1 MDVESCI
8 CANVA
13 WQQLPDEV
21 RMMLGNST
29 KEYDKLIVEYSVK
42 NQLRHKGN
50 LVRHIKKDAE
60 AYYDQVIK
68 YSASHLMLFP
78 YHLSDLVIRELRVTP
93 FNYYVQ
99 IIIEMINAEKSYDSL
114 PNFTAADAMRLLGV
128 GRNQYI
134 DLMNQN
140 RSNRRLFRRAK
151 SLREM
156 LPGQPVPQAMEPWWT
171 VSTGSILET
180 DIKMLNA
187 EEKATIDIL
196 LDTSPAITGAIP
208 AGIIDHRVV
217 QSLFTKGLVYFD
229 VPVRDDDYIFVG
241 PLDGFVMNRVLGDYF
256 ETLLYKIFVTIDGMT
271 TVAEIA
277 DMLHIDVQL
286 AKNAMAVFCRLG
298 FAKKRVTGMEG
309 ERLHPSW
316 STLPSGAATPTGSL
330 QQLQPLSPTSILATG
345 MGGGDASGPASP
357 TGSHSVA
364 ADLSEAFLDVDNDED
379 DETSGANGDEAGGIT
394 TSSIS
399 SAPLTSDVSSS
410 GRCAFLFDANLT
422 AFLMMGNLSASLKS
436 HAVTLFEVG
445 KLTDEQLRDFM
456 EQLEKVNRFAEG
468 EAQRFSEHA
477 MTLLHTLKSLRN
489 GRELDLI
496 RGESLLSLDAQSRAR
511 VLLKS
516 YSTIIAMAPLLVDA
530 CALPLSSLPILGPP
544 IPESCSP
551 WCRLALYAAAK
562 SGLKSF
568 FVPKGTRLPFFPR
581 LLSGARRLLV
591 TSLNQA
597 EPQLLPASAALAAVN
612 ELLMTTAVLVQEFT
626 GGATLDDALVHVP
639 FPFAAGELENPDSLA
654 NHPSVAAL
662 RERIGL
668 GSLAGYVVLVRQQP
682 KSILDALDDDEG
694 SQSPYAAAA
703 ALAFGS
709 PKKKKESGE
718 GGGEGGVE
726 SPFLLPPSSSHSDF
740 VLLDVVFGIPL
751 FDEHLNAVICDRIR
765 REEVLS
771 IENRVNIQFA
781 NKTLV
786 DLTQEMLTKHNFG
799 VIATAPYSDRVEVVP
814 PVRPIGFCP
823 DKGIV
828 PYSPTEDPI

>member
-29 KEYDKLIVEYSVK
+29 KEYDKLIVEYSIR

-78 YHLSDLVIRELRVTP
+78 YHLSDIIIRELRITP

-99 IIIEMINAEKSYDSL
+99 IIVEMINAEKSYDSL
-114 PNFTAADAMRLLGV
+114 PNFTAADAMRLLGI

-156 LPGQPVPQAMEPWWT
+156 LPGQPVPQSMESWWT
-171 VSTGSILET
+171 VCPGCVLET

-187 EEKATIDIL
+187 DEKATIDIL
-196 LDTSPAITGAIP
+196 LDTAPPITGAVP
-208 AGIIDHRVV
+208 AGIIDYRVV

-309 ERLHPSW
+309 EKLHQSW
-316 STLPSGAATPTGSL
+316 SSLPSLVSPQSPL
-330 QQLQPLSPTSILATG
+330 PLSPTSILATG
-345 MGGGDASGPASP
+345 MGGGDIGTSPSSP
-357 TGSHSVA
+357 TGSSSLA
-364 ADLSEAFLDVDNDED
+364 ADLSEAILDADND
-379 DETSGANGDEAGGIT
+379 DEEETTGGGGDEGGT
-394 TSSIS
+394 MNTSSS
-399 SAPLTSDVSSS
+399 SAPMTTDVTSS
-410 GRCAFLFDANLT
+410 GRCAFLFDANLA

-445 KLTDEQLRDFM
+445 KLTDEQLKDFM

-530 CALPLSSLPILGPP
+530 CALPLSSLPLLGPP
-544 IPESCSP
+544 IPEACSP
-551 WCRLALYAAAK
+551 WCRLALYAVAK
-562 SGLKSF
+562 SGLRSI
-568 FVPKGTRLPFFPR
+568 FVPKGTRLPFWPR
-581 LLSGARRLLV
+581 LLNGARRLLV

-597 EPQLLPASAALAAVN
+597 EPQLLPAAAALAVVN
-612 ELLMTTAVLVQEFT
+612 ELQMQSAVLVQEFL
-626 GGATLDDALVHVP
+626 GGASLEDALVHVP
-639 FPFAAGELENPDSLA
+639 FPFAPEELQREDSLA
-654 NHPSVAAL
+654 NHPAVAAL
-662 RERIGL
+662 RETIGL
-668 GSLAGYVVLVRQQP
+668 GSLAGYVVLTRKLPEDVLA
-682 KSILDALDDDEG
+682 SLEDDEG
-694 SQSPYAAAA
+694 LQSPYAAAA
-703 ALAFGS
+703 AIAFGT
-709 PKKKKESGE
+709 PKKKKSGGAEGE
-718 GGGEGGVE
+718 GRE
-726 SPFLLPPSSSHSDF
+726 SPFVLPPSSSHSDF
-740 VLLDVVFGIPL
+740 LLLDVVFGIPL
-751 FDEHLNAVICDRIR
+751 FDEHLNAVICQRIR
-765 REEVLS
+765 SEGVLS
-771 IENRVNIQFA
+771 PENRVNIQFA

-786 DLTQEMLTKHNFG
+786 DLTQDLLNKHNFG
-799 VIATAPYSDRVEVVP
+799 VTTSAPHSDKVEVVP

-823 DKGIV
+823 EAGIV

>member
-29 KEYDKLIVEYSVK
+29 KEYDKLIVEYSIR

-50 LVRHIKKDAE
+50 LVRHIKKDPE
-60 AYYDQVIK
+60 TYYDQVIK

-78 YHLSDLVIRELRVTP
+78 YHLSDIIIRELRITP

-114 PNFTAADAMRLLGV
+114 PNFTAADAMRLLGI

-140 RSNRRLFRRAK
+140 RSNRRLFRRSK

-156 LPGQPVPQAMEPWWT
+156 LPGQPVPQGMEPWWS
-171 VSTGSILET
+171 VSPGCILET
-180 DIKMLNA
+180 DIKMLSA

-196 LDTSPAITGAIP
+196 LDTAPPITGAVP
-208 AGIIDHRVV
+208 AGIIDYRVV

-229 VPVRDDDYIFVG
+229 VPVKDDDYIFVG

-316 STLPSGAATPTGSL
+316 AALPSGGSSNSSL
-330 QQLQPLSPTSILATG
+330 PLSPTSILATG
-345 MGGGDASGPASP
+345 MGAGDGLSGPSSP
-357 TGSHSVA
+357 TGSSSLA
-364 ADLSEAFLDVDNDED
+364 ADLSEAILDVDNDED
-379 DETSGANGDEAGGIT
+379 DDGTTTGAGDEGAACT
-394 TSSIS
+394 TPAP
-399 SAPLTSDVSSS
+399 SAPMTSDVTSS
-410 GRCAFLFDANLT
+410 GRCGFLFDANLA

-445 KLTDEQLRDFM
+445 KLTDEQLKDFM

-530 CALPLSSLPILGPP
+530 CALPLSSLPLLGPP
-544 IPESCSP
+544 IPEACSP
-551 WCRLALYAAAK
+551 WCRLALYAAAN
-562 SGLKSF
+562 SGLRSI
-568 FVPKGTRLPFFPR
+568 FVPKGTRLPFWPR
-581 LLSGARRLLV
+581 LLNGARRLLV
-591 TSLNQA
+591 TSLTQA
-597 EPQLLPASAALAAVN
+597 EPQLLPAAAALAAVN
-612 ELLMTTAVLVQEFT
+612 ELLTTTAVLVQEFL
-626 GGATLDDALVHVP
+626 GGATLEDAVVHVP
-639 FPFAAGELENPDSLA
+639 FPFAPEELQREDSLA
-654 NHPSVAAL
+654 NHPAVAAL
-662 RERIGL
+662 RETIGL
-668 GSLAGYVVLVRQQP
+668 GSLAGYVVLMRKEKEEV
-682 KSILDALDDDEG
+682 LAALDDDEG
-694 SQSPYAAAA
+694 QQSPYAAAA
-703 ALAFGS
+703 AIAFGS
-709 PKKKKESGE
+709 PKKKRSA
-718 GGGEGGVE
+718 GGGEGGEGKE
-726 SPFLLPPSSSHSDF
+726 SLFLLPPNSSHSSF
-740 VLLDVVFGIPL
+740 LLLDVVFGIPL
-751 FDEHLNAVICDRIR
+751 FDEHLNAVICERIR
-765 REEVLS
+765 TEGVLS
-771 IENRVNIQFA
+771 VENRVNIQFA

-786 DLTQEMLTKHNFG
+786 DLTQDLLNKHNFG
-799 VIATAPYSDRVEVVP
+799 VTTCAPHSEKVEVVP
-814 PVRPIGFCP
+814 PVRPIGYCP
-823 DKGIV
+823 DAGIV
-828 PYSPTEDPI
+828 PYSPIEDPI

>member
-29 KEYDKLIVEYSVK
+29 KEYDKLIVEYSIR

-60 AYYDQVIK
+60 TYYDQVIK

-78 YHLSDLVIRELRVTP
+78 YHLSDIIIRELRITP

-114 PNFTAADAMRLLGV
+114 PNFTAADAMRLLGI

-140 RSNRRLFRRAK
+140 RSNRRLFRRSK

-156 LPGQPVPQAMEPWWT
+156 LPSQPVPQSMEPWWS
-171 VSTGSILET
+171 VSPGCVLET

-196 LDTSPAITGAIP
+196 LDTAPPITGAVP
-208 AGIIDHRVV
+208 AGIIDYRVV

-229 VPVRDDDYIFVG
+229 VPVKDDDYIFVG

-271 TVAEIA
+271 AVAEIA

-309 ERLHPSW
+309 EKLHASW
-316 STLPSGAATPTGSL
+316 FSLPSGTHSSL
-330 QQLQPLSPTSILATG
+330 PLSPTNILATG
-345 MGGGDASGPASP
+345 MGGGDAGNGLASP
-357 TGSHSVA
+357 TGSISIA
-364 ADLSEAFLDVDNDED
+364 ADLSEAILDVDNDED
-379 DETSGANGDEAGGIT
+379 DEGATGGGDEGGAT
-394 TSSIS
+394 TTPVP
-399 SAPLTSDVSSS
+399 SAPMTSDVTSS
-410 GRCAFLFDANLT
+410 GRCAFLFDANIT

-445 KLTDEQLRDFM
+445 KLTDEQLKDFM
-456 EQLEKVNRFAEG
+456 EQLEKVNRFSEG

-477 MTLLHTLKSLRN
+477 MSLLHTLRSLRS

-516 YSTIIAMAPLLVDA
+516 YSTIVSMAPLLVDA

-551 WCRLALYAAAK
+551 WCRLALYAAAN
-562 SGLKSF
+562 SGLRSI
-568 FVPKGTRLPFFPR
+568 FVPKGTRLPFWPR
-581 LLSGARRLLV
+581 LLNGARRLLV
-591 TSLNQA
+591 TSLSNQA
-597 EPQLLPASAALAAVN
+597 EPQLLPSSAALATVN
-612 ELLMTTAVLVQEFT
+612 ELLMTSAVLVQEFL
-626 GGATLDDALVHVP
+626 GGASLEDAVVHVP
-639 FPFAAGELENPDSLA
+639 FPFSPEELQRPDSLA
-654 NHPSVAAL
+654 NHPAVSAL
-662 RERIGL
+662 RETIGL
-668 GSLAGYVVLVRQQP
+668 GNLAGYVVLMRRQ
-682 KSILDALDDDEG
+682 SEEVLAGLEDEEG
-694 SQSPYAAAA
+694 LQSPYAAAA
-703 ALAFGS
+703 AIAFGS
-709 PKKKKESGE
+709 PKKKKS
-718 GGGEGGVE
+718 GGEKEAVE
-726 SPFLLPPSSSHSDF
+726 SDFSPFLLPASSSHSDF
-740 VLLDVVFGIPL
+740 LLLDVIFGIPL
-751 FDEHLNAVICDRIR
+751 FDEHLNAVICERIR
-765 REEVLS
+765 TEGVLS
-771 IENRVNIQFA
+771 VDNRVNIQFA

-786 DLTQEMLTKHNFG
+786 DFTQDLLNKHNFG
-799 VIATAPYSDRVEVVP
+799 VSTSAPHSDKVEVVP
-814 PVRPIGFCP
+814 PVRPIGYCP
-823 DKGIV
+823 QAGIV
-828 PYSPTEDPI
+828 LYSPIEDPI